1 MNRFILTLC
10 IAGSAFRLAAVPAI
24 IADMEQSI
32 RLPGMNFWADGPLP
46 GFELLSGSECASGN
60 CAMKVNFFPARTY
73 CNFGFSE
80 SALPPECVGIAFKYK
95 NVSGNPPSILELRSQ
110 KDGKTV
116 DSFIHGL
123 TWQPGSEYREMV
135 IPLADFK
142 LQLKRDSGKLT
153 AGNKYLVLFNFNGK
167 KTASV
172 TLDDV
177 CWVLADGRK
186 KPICDFE
193 QYHADTWVPD
203 GLWLWADDSS
213 SNPVAS
219 LLQGTEAAAGNV
231 SLKFRFFGCRYF
243 QGITFFRSIQ
253 VPPDGNA
260 LSFQYKLFDGK
271 FPRQIQLLR
280 LIGDNMKNRVVYL
293 YDGFTPK
300 PLGKWETVV
309 IPFAKFSKIRVEG
322 NAEPEYD
329 DIRPGDRIYL
339 IYQGEQNDVGTFA
352 LDEIKIIAEQQYSR

>member
-1 MNRFILTLC
+1 M
-10 IAGSAFRLAAVPAI
+10 GGPA
-24 IADMEQSI
+24 
-32 RLPGMNFWADGPLP
+32 
-46 GFELLSGSECASGN
+46 
-60 CAMKVNFFPARTY
+60 
-73 CNFGFSE
+73 
-80 SALPPECVGIAFKYK
+80 
-95 NVSGNPPSILELRSQ
+95 
-110 KDGKTV
+110 
-116 DSFIHGL
+116 
-123 TWQPGSEYREMV
+123 
-135 IPLADFK
+135 
-142 LQLKRDSGKLT
+142 
-153 AGNKYLVLFNFNGK
+153 
-167 KTASV
+167 
-172 TLDDV
+172 
-177 CWVLADGRK
+177 
-186 KPICDFE
+186 
-193 QYHADTWVPD
+193 
-203 GLWLWADDSS
+203 
-213 SNPVAS
+213 
-219 LLQGTEAAAGNV
+219 GTEAAAGNV